1 MDAFEQLVAELFFTE
16 GYWVETSVKVELTKE
31 EKRAIGRHSTPRW
44 EIDVIAYSA
53 RNNELLAI
61 ECKSFLDSRG
71 VQWAELQ
78 DGHASNRYKLFRE
91 PDTRAVVL
99 ERLRRQLVES
109 GRCNNTVTVRLA
121 MAAGKVNRGD
131 DQRLAEH
138 FEANDWRFFG
148 PAWIRSRLHR
158 LSTMS
163 YSNQV
168 AAVVAK
174 LLLRGQALQERPI
187 AELQVNGSNRGPRRK
202 YHEDQIIK
210 VHAEKNPKRAGSQAR
225 RRFEKYF
232 ELKESTVGE
241 AIRLGLR
248 HDDFRNDV
256 AHGYIS
262 IE

>member
-44 EIDVIAYSA
+44 EIDVIAFSA
-53 RNNELLAI
+53 RDNEVLAI

-71 VQWAELQ
+71 VQWSELQ
-78 DGHASNRYKLFRE
+78 DGHASSRYKLFRE
-91 PDTRAVVL
+91 PGTRTVVL

-109 GRCNNTVTVRLA
+109 GRCNDTVTVRLA

-138 FEANDWRFFG
+138 FEAHEWRFFG
-148 PAWIRSRLHR
+148 PAWLRARLRR
-158 LSTMS
+158 LSRMS

-174 LLLRGQALQERPI
+174 LLLRGQALQDRPI
-187 AELQVNGSNRGPRRK
+187 AEQQGNGSKRGPRRT
-202 YHEDQIIK
+202 YRDEQIIQ
-210 VHAEKNPKRAGSQAR
+210 VHVKENPKRAGSQAR
-225 RRFEKYF
+225 QRFAWYF
-232 ELKESTVGE
+232 ELKEYTIGE
-241 AIRLGLR
+241 AKRLGLR

>member
-1 MDAFEQLVAELFFTE
+1 VDAFEQLVAELFLTE
-16 GYWVETSVKVELTKE
+16 GYWVETSVKVELTKD
-31 EKRAIGRHSTPRW
+31 EKRAIGRYSTPRW
-44 EIDVIAYSA
+44 EIDVIVFSA
-53 RNNELLAI
+53 RDNEVLAI

-91 PDTRAVVL
+91 PGTREVVL

-109 GRCNNTVTVRLA
+109 GRCNETVTVRLA

-138 FEANDWRFFG
+138 FEVNDWAFFG
-148 PAWIRSRLHR
+148 PAWLRARLHR

-168 AAVVAK
+168 AAVVAR
-174 LLLRGQALQERPI
+174 LLLRGQALEEQPI
-187 AELQVNGSNRGPRRK
+187 TEPQVNGPNRGPRRT
-202 YHEDQIIK
+202 YRDDQVIK
-210 VHAEKNPKRAGSQAR
+210 VHAEENPKRAGSQAR
-225 RRFEKYF
+225 QRFEKYF

-241 AIRLGLR
+241 AKRLGLR

-256 AHGYIS
+256 ARGYIS